1 MTYHHHTGS
10 SSSPAIVTRGLTR
23 HFTSRKQTV
32 EAVQGLDLEIGQG
45 ELVAFLGPNGAG
57 KSTTLRMLTTLIPP
71 TSGSA
76 EVAGH
81 DVVTAQRDVRQAIG
95 FVGQGNG
102 AGHRQLGRD
111 ELVSQGRAH
120 GLSRADAHRRAG
132 ELIEDLDL
140 GAVADRK
147 VSTLSGGQRR
157 RLDIAMGLVHLPR
170 VLFLDE
176 PSTGLD
182 PQNRANLQ
190 ELVRRL
196 HAESGSTVVL
206 TTHYLEEADALAGR
220 VIVVDHGRMI
230 ADDSA
235 ARLKSRLG
243 DLVRLGFG
251 TSAEAG
257 RAAARLERVPDSR
270 VDVDGDTVSLRV
282 KDGSTMVGELLADLA
297 ADGVPPT
304 RVEVARPTLDDV
316 FLDLTGRSLRETQQT
331 DQTTTEAD
339 AASAQ
344 TRERGRSMSTFVSD
358 TVNVM
363 NRELKPVWRE
373 PMAVVFAMIQPLVFL
388 GLFAPLLPEMATGG
402 SALQWF
408 VPGIVAMT
416 ALMGASFTGSSLMEE
431 MQSGSHERQL
441 VSPLG
446 RPALLVGR
454 ALKEVVPM
462 LMQVVI
468 IVAVVTP
475 FSFDLH
481 LGGVV
486 AAALVLS
493 LFSVGVGALS
503 FALALASKGQDW
515 MFWTVQQTLLFPALL
530 TAGVLLPMEGAPR
543 WLEVVSMLNPMTYVV
558 DATRALFAGTY
569 PADVVAQGVA
579 GAAVVAALGLV
590 VGVRAMRR
598 SS

>member
-1 MTYHHHTGS
+1 MTYTHHSDHS
-10 SSSPAIVTRGLTR
+10 AAIVTRGLTR

-76 EVAGH
+76 SVAGH
-81 DVVTAQRDVRQAIG
+81 DVVTGQRDVRRAIG

-132 ELIEDLDL
+132 ELIDDLDL
-140 GAVADRK
+140 SAVADRK
-147 VSTLSGGQRR
+147 VSSLSGGQRR

-190 ELVRRL
+190 DLIQRL

-220 VIVVDHGRMI
+220 VIVVDHGRVI
-230 ADDSA
+230 ADDTA
-235 ARLKSRLG
+235 ARLKSGLG
-243 DLVRLGFG
+243 DLVRFGFDSHAD
-251 TSAEAG
+251 SA
-257 RAAARLERVPDSR
+257 RAAARLGTVPDSR
-270 VDVDGDTVSLRV
+270 VEVTVDAVDLRV

-331 DQTTTEAD
+331 ATPSDESDHTTETT
-339 AASAQ
+339 S
-344 TRERGRSMSTFVSD
+344 E
-358 TVNVM
+358 
-363 NRELKPVWRE
+363 
-373 PMAVVFAMIQPLVFL
+373 
-388 GLFAPLLPEMATGG
+388 
-402 SALQWF
+402 
-408 VPGIVAMT
+408 
-416 ALMGASFTGSSLMEE
+416 
-431 MQSGSHERQL
+431 
-441 VSPLG
+441 
-446 RPALLVGR
+446 
-454 ALKEVVPM
+454 
-462 LMQVVI
+462 
-468 IVAVVTP
+468 
-475 FSFDLH
+475 
-481 LGGVV
+481 V
-486 AAALVLS
+486 AA
-493 LFSVGVGALS
+493 
-503 FALALASKGQDW
+503 
-515 MFWTVQQTLLFPALL
+515 
-530 TAGVLLPMEGAPR
+530 
-543 WLEVVSMLNPMTYVV
+543 
-558 DATRALFAGTY
+558 
-569 PADVVAQGVA
+569 
-579 GAAVVAALGLV
+579 
-590 VGVRAMRR
+590 
-598 SS
+598 